1 MKCIRA
7 VSSTIYQETMIGA
20 MQNLQI
26 RLASTEDLEQQ
37 RRRQFEREMR
47 QWKTEIQQLKE
58 RRCYT

>member
-1 MKCIRA
+1 MKCIRD

-37 RRRQFEREMR
+37 RRRQFEREMTE
-47 QWKTEIQQLKE
+47 WKREIQQLKE
-58 RRCYT
+58 RRCHT